1 MKKAYLVLWAVLI
14 TITGCKGGDTEK
26 DQKFVEAENMVY
38 AAYQVRD
45 YERILTLADSLKMEG
60 LFSEGK
66 ACYWLGYANDR
77 LMLKRMA
84 ELYWKT
90 GLAATANSTEDED
103 VRVYAGIANRLT
115 GLECMWGEY
124 ETAMKVAVP
133 AVEHLEKL
141 GCDTTSEYSN
151 LQIYLGC
158 CAIRFGLSEEKVN
171 ECLEKGYRF
180 HLDNIKKH
188 PNAINV
194 RDAIVGVIN
203 VCYTC
208 LEIKNYEKEL
218 FWVERLGELLKIY
231 DQQADGRADY
241 ADKQQARYFVYLAA
255 AYAGLGREAEADES
269 YKSFL
274 QTEFSQTVEGTMLGA
289 DYLCI
294 AGQWEK
300 AADNYSV
307 MDDAMD
313 QFSSGVSLESVQK
326 MLLKKYDA
334 NMRAGRIDSAHAVSM
349 YIVEHLDSAI
359 TQSRHAD
366 ALEEN
371 AVHQKELEMVAER
384 EEILR
389 QRLLGRLA
397 IMGVLMLA
405 LLVYIVVRHEMQNR
419 LKRAHDA
426 LKGAHNELKEAYN
439 QLEETTT
446 AKERMES
453 ELRIA
458 RDIQMSMVPSVFPD
472 VEGLSMYASMTPA
485 KEVGG
490 DLYSYLQQGNKLYF
504 CIGDV
509 SGKGVPASLFMA
521 QATRLFRTLASQAM
535 KPAEILTHMNAELA
549 EDNEQGMFVT
559 MIICLLDLKSGRL
572 EFSNAGHNPPV
583 IGTANNQFSF
593 LDMQPNAPVGL
604 WPELEYEGET
614 IDDISNKLLLLYTDG
629 LNEAENQQQEQY
641 GEDRI
646 IRLLTTR
653 FSNNT
658 HDIVEALE
666 TDVNN
671 FREGAEPND
680 DLTMLALMLKR

>member
-77 LMLKRMA
+77 LMRKRMA

-90 GLAATANSTEDED
+90 GLAATVNSTEDED
-103 VRVYAGIANRLT
+103 VRVYAGIAN
-115 GLECMWGEY
+115 
-124 ETAMKVAVP
+124 
-133 AVEHLEKL
+133 
-141 GCDTTSEYSN
+141 
-151 LQIYLGC
+151 
-158 CAIRFGLSEEKVN
+158 
-171 ECLEKGYRF
+171 
-180 HLDNIKKH
+180 
-188 PNAINV
+188 
-194 RDAIVGVIN
+194 
-203 VCYTC
+203 
-208 LEIKNYEKEL
+208 
-218 FWVERLGELLKIY
+218 
-231 DQQADGRADY
+231 
-241 ADKQQARYFVYLAA
+241 
-255 AYAGLGREAEADES
+255 
-269 YKSFL
+269 
-274 QTEFSQTVEGTMLGA
+274 
-289 DYLCI
+289 
-294 AGQWEK
+294 
-300 AADNYSV
+300 
-307 MDDAMD
+307 
-313 QFSSGVSLESVQK
+313 
-326 MLLKKYDA
+326 
-334 NMRAGRIDSAHAVSM
+334 
-349 YIVEHLDSAI
+349 
-359 TQSRHAD
+359 
-366 ALEEN
+366 
-371 AVHQKELEMVAER
+371 
-384 EEILR
+384 
-389 QRLLGRLA
+389 
-397 IMGVLMLA
+397 
-405 LLVYIVVRHEMQNR
+405 
-419 LKRAHDA
+419 
-426 LKGAHNELKEAYN
+426 
-439 QLEETTT
+439 
-446 AKERMES
+446 
-453 ELRIA
+453 
-458 RDIQMSMVPSVFPD
+458 
-472 VEGLSMYASMTPA
+472 
-485 KEVGG
+485 
-490 DLYSYLQQGNKLYF
+490 
-504 CIGDV
+504 
-509 SGKGVPASLFMA
+509 
-521 QATRLFRTLASQAM
+521 RLFRTLASQAM